1 MDLFTLTGVGWR
13 PKLGSLLMA
22 LVGLSPLAVPARSEA
37 ADTCGR
43 VYVVNADNELLRL
56 QRSAEL
62 LARDGADER
71 DRNRRLD
78 IRARKTIT
86 GLADG
91 ESLIGVDFRPSNG
104 LLYGVG
110 RIGADPASLGQLY
123 TIDVDSGLATAV
135 GSRLIPLNGNA
146 FGVDFNPVPDLLRIV
161 SDLGQNIRV
170 RPLDG
175 AVAGTDTNLAYPA
188 LGDPNSVRTPR
199 VVAVAYTNP
208 DADLQTN
215 TVLHDLDVDRAA
227 DVDPGL
233 HRSRVRRCD
242 RSRTDRLG
250 RAGGGTL
257 HPGRPHLRGCQV
269 TGSARRG
276 GSATPSPARRGVRA
290 TAPAPSSCPHSTSTA
305 GVMVWVRE
313 YVCDSYIVQHGK
325 RHEGLARRATTC
337 YARCRS
343 ASPRP
348 PSGPRSRCSSS
359 VPLRRRCQE
368 GRSVRRRAP
377 YCGQA
382 APVAAQRRTS
392 AWNSCWPTGG
402 AGRAPGCQ
410 AHWTSASPVMCSTR
424 AETVR
429 PLFCAGS
436 LSVRQR
442 SASESPSQPM
452 LRGASPQWGAP
463 GTSPSGLLAVWWH
476 VEHRRV
482 GLPWSSG
489 PRMTSMRCRC
499 RSSPWRGKSPL
510 G

>member
-22 LVGLSPLAVPARSEA
+22 LVGLSPLAVPPRSEA

-56 QRSAEL
+56 RRSAEL

-188 LGDPNSVRTPR
+188 LGDPNSARTPR

-227 DVDPGL
+227 DVDPG
-233 HRSRVRRCD
+233 RVGD
-242 RSRTDRLG
+242 VLAIQVPPNAGALDTVGRLG
-250 RAGGGTL
+250 IDADDLAAFDIGPDNEPLAAILPVGEEFSRLYYIDLASGDATDL
-257 HPGRPHLRGCQV
+257 GR
-269 TGSARRG
+269 
-276 GSATPSPARRGVRA
+276 
-290 TAPAPSSCPHSTSTA
+290 
-305 GVMVWVRE
+305 
-313 YVCDSYIVQHGK
+313 I
-325 RHEGLARRATTC
+325 
-337 YARCRS
+337 
-343 ASPRP
+343 
-348 PSGPRSRCSSS
+348 
-359 VPLRRRCQE
+359 
-368 GRSVRRRAP
+368 
-377 YCGQA
+377 GQGEL
-382 APVAAQRRTS
+382 V
-392 AWNSCWPTGG
+392 
-402 AGRAPGCQ
+402 
-410 AHWTSASPVMCSTR
+410 
-424 AETVR
+424 
-429 PLFCAGS
+429 
-436 LSVRQR
+436 
-442 SASESPSQPM
+442 
-452 LRGASPQWGAP
+452 
-463 GTSPSGLLAVWWH
+463 
-476 VEHRRV
+476 V
-482 GLPWSSG
+482 GLSIQVG
-489 PRMTSMRCRC
+489 PACAAA
-499 RSSPWRGKSPL
+499 K
-510 G
+510 